1 MNPIAYSDT
10 LTNAQQ
16 ESVRA
21 NSVDAVGA
29 MVERLRA
36 GRPQAEAPSEPQA
49 PVVEQPERVAAL
61 SGIALNLMRA
71 SNNSAEQ
78 ERNGKGLR

>member
-1 MNPIAYSDT
+1 MNPISYSDT
-10 LTNAQQ
+10 LTHAQQ

-36 GRPQAEAPSEPQA
+36 GRPQAEAPAEPT
-49 PVVEQPERVAAL
+49 PVVAQPERVAAL

-71 SNNSAEQ
+71 SRNNDEQ
-78 ERNGKGLR
+78 DRNGKGIR

>member
-1 MNPIAYSDT
+1 MNPISYSDT

-21 NSVDAVGA
+21 NSVNAVDA

-36 GRPQAEAPSEPQA
+36 GRPQAEAPAEPV
-49 PVVEQPERVAAL
+49 PIVEQPERVAAL
-61 SGIALNLMRA
+61 SEIALNLMRA

-78 ERNGKGLR
+78 ERNGKGIR

>member
-36 GRPQAEAPSEPQA
+36 GRPQAEAPTEPA
-49 PVVEQPERVAAL
+49 LVNPAERRGDAL
-61 SGIALNLMRA
+61 SAVALNLMRA

-78 ERNGKGLR
+78 ERNGKGIR